1 MNELKISSKKISDIL
16 KRRNNDIVSSINY
29 LLKFGNK
36 DKFEE
41 STYESRGR
49 IFKEYLI
56 SKDGIELLINKV
68 KFYDESEY
76 KSIIKELELLYRCK
90 LKHKGLVYVR
100 DEIIFKDGLLEVCE
114 MLDIEVLFQHS
125 VGKYKVD
132 FYIPSIDYVIEYDEP
147 HHKSMIEEDLERE
160 EFIKR
165 ELRCDF
171 LRLDS
176 DENIMVSTYR
186 VVNLIQNERLK
197 SLVSM
202 GKDRTYH
209 YLTMGLN

>member
-1 MNELKISSKKISDIL
+1 MSELKISSKKIADIL
-16 KRRNNDIVSSINY
+16 KRRNNDIINSIDC

-36 DKFEE
+36 DNFKE

-49 IFKEYLI
+49 TYKEYLI
-56 SKDGIELLINKV
+56 NKDGLELLINRV
-68 KFYDESEY
+68 KFYEENEY
-76 KSIIKELELLYRCK
+76 KSIITELESLYGSK
-90 LKHKGLVYVR
+90 LKHRGMIYVR
-100 DEIIFKDGLLEVCE
+100 DEIIFKDGLLEVCK

>member
-1 MNELKISSKKISDIL
+1 MNELKISSKKIADIL
-16 KRRNNDIVSSINY
+16 KRDHKDITNTIENFI
-29 LLKFGNK
+29 KFLGSDN
-36 DKFEE
+36 FTE
-41 STYESRGR
+41 STYASRGKK
-49 IFKEYLI
+49 FKEYLV
-56 SKDGIELLINKV
+56 SKNGVEFLINRV
-68 KFYDESEY
+68 RFYRSDEYENT
-76 KSIIKELELLYRCK
+76 INELELLYGCK
-90 LKHKGLVYVR
+90 LKHRGLIYVR
-100 DEIIFKDGLLEVCE
+100 DEIIFKDGLLEVCK

-147 HHKSMIEEDLERE
+147 HHKSRIEEDLERE
-160 EFIKR
+160 EFIKK
-165 ELRCDF
+165 ELKCDF
-171 LRLDS
+171 LRIAS
-176 DENIMVSTYR
+176 DENIMVSTCR

>member
-16 KRRNNDIVSSINY
+16 KRKHTDIINTIK
-29 LLKFGNK
+29 LLIKFLGDGN
-36 DKFEE
+36 FSE
-41 STYESRGR
+41 SKYISRGKEY
-49 IFKEYLI
+49 KEYLVTKEGVEI
-56 SKDGIELLINKV
+56 LINRI
-68 KFYDESEY
+68 KFCKEEEY
-76 KSIIKELELLYRCK
+76 ENMIKELEDIYGCK

-100 DEIIFKDGLLEVCE
+100 DEIIFKEGLLEIAK
-114 MLDIEVLFQHS
+114 MLDIEILFQYP

-147 HHKSMIEEDLERE
+147 HHKSMIEADLERE
-160 EFIKR
+160 EFIKN
-165 ELRCDF
+165 EIKCKF

-176 DENIMVSTYR
+176 DESIMISTYR

-197 SLVSM
+197 GLVAM

>member
-1 MNELKISSKKISDIL
+1 MSELKISSKKIADIL
-16 KRRNNDIVSSINY
+16 KRKHKDIINSINC

-36 DKFEE
+36 DNFIE
-41 STYESRGR
+41 STYESRGK
-49 IFKEYLI
+49 IYKDYLI
-56 SKDGIELLINKV
+56 SKDGVELLINRV
-68 KFYDESEY
+68 KFYEEYEYES
-76 KSIIKELELLYRCK
+76 IVNELESLYGCK
-90 LKHKGLVYVR
+90 LKHKGLIYVR
-100 DEIIFKDGLLEVCE
+100 DEIIFKDGLLEVCK
-114 MLDIEVLFQHS
+114 MLDIEVLFQNS

>member
-1 MNELKISSKKISDIL
+1 MNELKISSKKIADIL
-16 KRRNNDIVSSINY
+16 KRDHKDITNTIENFI
-29 LLKFGNK
+29 KFLGSDN
-36 DKFEE
+36 FTE
-41 STYESRGR
+41 STYASRGKK
-49 IFKEYLI
+49 FKEYLV
-56 SKDGIELLINKV
+56 SKDGVGFLINRV
-68 KFYDESEY
+68 RFYRSDEYEN
-76 KSIIKELELLYRCK
+76 IINELELLYGCE
-90 LKHKGLVYVR
+90 LKHKGLIYVR
-100 DEIIFKDGLLEVCE
+100 DEIIFKDGLLEVCK

-147 HHKSMIEEDLERE
+147 HHRNSIVEDIERE
-160 EFIKR
+160 EFIR
-165 ELRCDF
+165 NELKCDF

-176 DENIMVSTYR
+176 DENIMVSAYR

>member
-1 MNELKISSKKISDIL
+1 MNELKISSKKIADIL
-16 KRRNNDIVSSINY
+16 KRKHSDILNTI
-29 LLKFGNK
+29 KFLIKFLGEGN
-36 DKFEE
+36 FSE
-41 STYESRGR
+41 SKYISRG
-49 IFKEYLI
+49 KEYKECLVTREGVEI
-56 SKDGIELLINKV
+56 LINRV
-68 KFYDESEY
+68 KFCKEEEY
-76 KSIIKELELLYRCK
+76 ENMVKELEELYGCK
-90 LKHKGLVYVR
+90 LKHKGLIYVR
-100 DEIIFKDGLLEVCE
+100 DEIIFKDGLLEVCK
-114 MLDIEVLFQHS
+114 MLGIEILFQHS

-147 HHKSMIEEDLERE
+147 HHKNRIEEDLERE

-165 ELRCDF
+165 ELKCDF
-171 LRLDS
+171 LRIAS

-197 SLVSM
+197 GLVAM

>member
-1 MNELKISSKKISDIL
+1 MNELKISSKKIADIL
-16 KRRNNDIVSSINY
+16 KRDHKDITNTIENFI
-29 LLKFGNK
+29 KFLGSDN
-36 DKFEE
+36 FTE
-41 STYESRGR
+41 STYASRGKK
-49 IFKEYLI
+49 FKEYLV
-56 SKDGIELLINKV
+56 SKDGVGFLINRV
-68 KFYDESEY
+68 RFYRGDEYEN
-76 KSIIKELELLYRCK
+76 IINELELLYGCK
-90 LKHKGLVYVR
+90 LKHKGLIYVR
-100 DEIIFKDGLLEVCE
+100 DEIIFKDGLLEVCK
-114 MLDIEVLFQHS
+114 MLDVEVLFQHS

-147 HHKSMIEEDLERE
+147 HHKNTIEADLERE

-165 ELRCDF
+165 ELKCDF

-176 DENIMVSTYR
+176 DENIMVSTYK

-209 YLTMGLN
+209 YLTIGLN